1 MFEIV
6 LVNVYFEVSLRLI
19 QIILINKILNIYC
32 NDKNSIDK

>member
-6 LVNVYFEVSLRLI
+6 LVNVYFEVSLI
-19 QIILINKILNIYC
+19 HIILINKILNIYC